1 MHVSELPAPPPGK
14 IGWPWT
20 DESRA
25 DISGWEKKQAWTRL
39 TIVTPSFNQ
48 AQYLEETIRS
58 ILLQDY
64 PNLEYFVIDGGSTDG
79 SVEIIKKYE
88 RYLTYW
94 ESGKDR
100 GQSDALNR
108 GFKRA
113 SGDWVGWINS
123 DDLYLPGALQALMGE
138 ASSHQELE
146 WVAGSVQFV
155 RLSEP
160 PVNEV
165 RLQGQNRELIDW
177 LLVRSEF
184 HQPGAVW
191 KRSLFDRF
199 GYLNDGMQYAFDW
212 EFWCRL
218 SANGISPG
226 TIERPVALFR
236 MHESS
241 KTSSSW
247 DRFCA
252 EDQRIVEMYIDQF
265 KGADRRA
272 LEERLTSLVCTRIRH
287 ESRRLLPDGQHKE
300 LFRRVCSAACARPA
314 ILAKKTPYELLL
326 SSAVGAAAKSVRRN
340 HAGR

>member
-1 MHVSELPAPPPGK
+1 MNFSELPLPPSGK
-14 IGWPWT
+14 TEWPWT
-20 DESRA
+20 DGSPA
-25 DISGWEKKQAWTRL
+25 NSGVLRNGREWPRVT
-39 TIVTPSFNQ
+39 VGTPSFNQ
-48 AQYLEETIRS
+48 AQYLERTIRS
-58 ILLQDY
+58 ILLQNY

-79 SVEIIKKYE
+79 SVEIIKKYA
-88 RYLTYW
+88 RHLTYW

-100 GQSDALNR
+100 GQSDALNK

-113 SGDWVGWINS
+113 TGEWVGWINS
-123 DDLYLPGALQALMGE
+123 DDLYLPGALQALMTK
-138 ASSHQELE
+138 ASADEKLE

-155 RLSEP
+155 RLSDP
-160 PVNEV
+160 QIDEV
-165 RLQGQNRELIDW
+165 RLQGQNRDLIDW

-199 GYLNDGMQYAFDW
+199 GYLRDDLQYAFDW

-218 SANGISPG
+218 SANGISPE
-226 TIERPVALFR
+226 TIARPVALFR

-252 EDQRIVEMYIDQF
+252 EDQEIVEMYLNRF
-265 KGADRRA
+265 EGAERRA
-272 LEERLTSLVCTRIRH
+272 LEQRLTDLVCTRIRH
-287 ESRRLLPDGQHKE
+287 ESRRLLPDGENRE
-300 LFRRVCSAACARPA
+300 LFRRVCAAARTRPR

-326 SSAVGAAAKSVRRN
+326 YSAVGAVAKPLRRK
-340 HAGR
+340 HVG